1 MNIHDEAIRL
11 LSDEVRSRVVAAE
24 KNRARG
30 MNINEERALQEAE
43 HLRFAIRFF
52 ARLRKAQKKI
62 DTDVEVS
69 V

>member
-30 MNINEERALQEAE
+30 MNINEERAL
-43 HLRFAIRFF
+43 RFAIRFF